1 MSAAMHI
8 RRVPIGR
15 GARWIVDAFE
25 LFRRQP
31 LPWLVVH
38 LGLMLIAMGL
48 TLLKIVGMFLLLLL
62 LPVFIGGLMTACRD
76 QETGQVV
83 EIAHLFRG
91 FRVQAAGL
99 VTVGGIY
106 LVGQV
111 LIAGVTMA
119 VGGDAMQELLR
130 TLAEGGDPA
139 QLDPAVADR
148 ASFATLIGSA
158 LFVPLAMAVW
168 FAPALV
174 LLDGLPAWRAM
185 QLSLRACVRN
195 VLPFLLY
202 SVAMFGLLV
211 VALAP
216 FMLGLLLWVPLAM
229 LSVYTAYRDIFT
241 REMQSPASGG
251 MQA

>member
-1 MSAAMHI
+1 MDI

-15 GARWIVDAFE
+15 GARWIVDAFG

-31 LPWLVVH
+31 LAWLVVH
-38 LGLMLIAMGL
+38 LGLMLIGMGL
-48 TLLKIVGMFLLLLL
+48 MLLNIVGMFLLLLL
-62 LPVFIGGLMTACRD
+62 LPLFIGGLMTGCRD
-76 QETGQVV
+76 QEAGQVV

-91 FRVQAAGL
+91 FRMQAAGL

-119 VGGDAMQELLR
+119 VGGEAMQELLR
-130 TLAEGGDPA
+130 TLSEGGDPA
-139 QLDPAVADR
+139 KLDAAVADR
-148 ASFATLIGSA
+148 ASFATLVGSA

-168 FAPALV
+168 FAPALI
-174 LLDGLPAWRAM
+174 LLDGVPAWRAM

-211 VALAP
+211 LALAP
-216 FMLGLLLWVPLAM
+216 FMLGLLLWVPLAI
-229 LSVYTAYRDIFT
+229 LSVYTAYRDIFPHAP
-241 REMQSPASGG
+241 RQSAQDGT
-251 MQA
+251 QA

>member
-1 MSAAMHI
+1 
-8 RRVPIGR
+8 
-15 GARWIVDAFE
+15 
-25 LFRRQP
+25 
-31 LPWLVVH
+31 
-38 LGLMLIAMGL
+38 
-48 TLLKIVGMFLLLLL
+48 
-62 LPVFIGGLMTACRD
+62 
-76 QETGQVV
+76 
-83 EIAHLFRG
+83 
-91 FRVQAAGL
+91 
-99 VTVGGIY
+99 
-106 LVGQV
+106 V
-111 LIAGVTMA
+111 LIAGVGMA
-119 VGGDAMQELLR
+119 IGGEAMQELLR
-130 TLAEGGDPA
+130 TISEGGDPA

-216 FMLGLLLWVPLAM
+216 FFLGLLLWVPLAI
-229 LSVYTAYRDIFT
+229 LSVYTAYRDIFA
-241 REMQSPASGG
+241 RGVQPPAHGRA
-251 MQA
+251 QA

>member
-1 MSAAMHI
+1 
-8 RRVPIGR
+8 
-15 GARWIVDAFE
+15 
-25 LFRRQP
+25 
-31 LPWLVVH
+31 
-38 LGLMLIAMGL
+38 
-48 TLLKIVGMFLLLLL
+48 
-62 LPVFIGGLMTACRD
+62 
-76 QETGQVV
+76 
-83 EIAHLFRG
+83 
-91 FRVQAAGL
+91 
-99 VTVGGIY
+99 
-106 LVGQV
+106 V

-119 VGGDAMQELLR
+119 VGGDAIQELLR

>member
-1 MSAAMHI
+1 MDI

-15 GARWIVDAFE
+15 GARWIVEAFD

-31 LPWLVVH
+31 MPWLVVH

-48 TLLKIVGMFLLLLL
+48 VLLKIVGMFLLLLL

-76 QETGQVV
+76 QEAGQVV

-91 FRVQAAGL
+91 FRVQAVGL
-99 VTVGGIY
+99 VTVGGMY

-111 LIAGVTMA
+111 VIAGLTMEL
-119 VGGDAMQELLR
+119 GGDAMQELLR
-130 TLAEGGDPA
+130 TLSEGGDPA
-139 QLDPAVADR
+139 QLDPSVADR
-148 ASFATLIGSA
+148 AAFATLVGSA

-174 LLDGLPAWRAM
+174 LLDGQPAWRAM

-202 SVAMFGLLV
+202 SIAMFGLLV

-229 LSVYTAYRDIFT
+229 LSVYTAYRDIFG
-241 REMQSPASGG
+241 RELRAAAGAGAQP
-251 MQA
+251 